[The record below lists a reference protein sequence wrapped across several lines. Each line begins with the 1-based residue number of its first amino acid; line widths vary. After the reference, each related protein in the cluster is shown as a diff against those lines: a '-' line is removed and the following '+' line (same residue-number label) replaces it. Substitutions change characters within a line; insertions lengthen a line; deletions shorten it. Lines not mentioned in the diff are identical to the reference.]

1 MQCESTEILRGPC
14 TQEIILLVYRDTIIH
29 EMICRLQNSLKSA
42 LHSEW
47 PRLWKQKAWGKVT
60 QNSLSEIHSIIQI
73 ATFSHDVNTFWLFK
87 KKLWWIND
95 FLYKMPDKGQEMS
108 FYSISF
114 SFWPWFTHIYKIYPW
129 QIFRFEKQ
137 KETSTWGLC
146 FSSLRSRIW
155 KKEVRICAKGT
166 AKNNIFVRIWDT
178 AIFKKS
184 WPKIADHLIV
194 W

>member
-1 MQCESTEILRGPC
+1 MRWFADFRTVWKVPSTQSDLGYLNWELWCHAKLPNWKSFDYSNCHFYSSCEYSL
-14 TQEIILLVYRDTIIH
+14 TISI
-29 EMICRLQNSLKSA
+29 
-42 LHSEW
+42 
-47 PRLWKQKAWGKVT
+47 KVV
-60 QNSLSEIHSIIQI
+60 
-73 ATFSHDVNTFWLFK
+73 VNNK
-87 KKLWWIND
+87 D

-108 FYSISF
+108 FYSILF
-114 SFWPWFTHIYKIYPW
+114 SFWPWFTHIYEIYAW

-146 FSSLRSRIW
+146 FSSLHSRIW
-155 KKEVRICAKGT
+155 RKEVRVCAKGT